1 MAQALPLPP
10 RAAPTVRRARARLGD
25 FGVFV
30 LPFAVVIAVWLVVAE
45 SRIMP
50 RMFLPS
56 PIAVATAL
64 WELLLDGRLLTNVA
78 HSLGR
83 LLVGGVVSVGLGV
96 GLGVLL
102 GLNRGLAQFLEP
114 PISFL
119 NALSGI
125 AWIPLAI
132 LWFGIGPVAV
142 TFILWNSIF
151 FLVLFN
157 TLLGVRSVPL
167 IYQNAILTL
176 GAGRRRVITDV
187 LLPGA
192 LPNIA
197 LGLRMGLGFGWR
209 ALIAAEMIGTTTGL
223 GFMIFDAS
231 YFLRSDVILAGIL
244 VIGVIWLITDQLLLA
259 PLERR
264 TIERWGLVSRVEL

>member
-1 MAQALPLPP
+1 MARALPLPTP
-10 RAAPTVRRARARLGD
+10 AAPVRRRARFRLADVGL
-25 FGVFV
+25 FC
-30 LPFAVVIAVWLVVAE
+30 LPFAVLVAIWLLLAE

-56 PIAVATAL
+56 PIAVAATL

-83 LLVGGVVSVGLGV
+83 LLIGGAVSVVLGV
-96 GLGVLL
+96 GLGVVL
-102 GLNRGLAQFLEP
+102 GLNRGLARFLEP

-132 LWFGIGPVAV
+132 LWFGIGPASV

-151 FLVLFN
+151 FLVMFN

-167 IYQNAILTL
+167 IYEQALRTL
-176 GAGRRRVITDV
+176 GAGRLQIIRDV

-209 ALIAAEMIGTTTGL
+209 ALIAAEMIGATTGL
-223 GFMIFDAS
+223 GFMIFNAS

-244 VIGVIWLITDQLLLA
+244 VIGVIWLATERLLLV
-259 PLERR
+259 PLERW
-264 TIERWGLVSRVEL
+264 TIERWGLVSRVEM

>member
-1 MAQALPLPP
+1 MASSALPLPRRP
-10 RAAPTVRRARARLGD
+10 RSLARRLRLGD
-25 FGVFV
+25 VAYAC
-30 LPFAVVIAVWLVVAE
+30 LPFAVLLVAWYAAAE
-45 SRIMP
+45 SRVLP
-50 RMFLPS
+50 RMYIPA
-56 PIAVATAL
+56 PAAVVQAL
-64 WELLLDGRLLTNVA
+64 WDVLRDGTLATNIA

-83 LLVGGVVSVGLGV
+83 LLLGSVVSVTMGV
-96 GLGVLL
+96 GLGLLL
-102 GLNRGLAQFLEP
+102 GLNRGVAGFLEP
-114 PISFL
+114 LISFL

-132 LWFGIGPVAV
+132 LWFGIGPASV

-151 FLVLFN
+151 FLVMFN

-167 IYQNAILTL
+167 IYEHALRTL
-176 GAGRRRVITDV
+176 GAGRLQIIRDV

-209 ALIAAEMIGTTTGL
+209 ALIAAEMIGATTGL
-223 GFMIFDAS
+223 GFMIFNAS
-231 YFLRSDVILAGIL
+231 YFLRSDLIMAGIL
-244 VIGVIWLITDQLLLA
+244 VIGAIWLLTDRLLLA

-264 TIERWGLVSRVEL
+264 TIERWGLVNRVEL